1 MACIKLKKLEEYMQ
15 GVDVFKKP
23 KMSLEQ
29 YSTPPHIAS
38 LMMYN
43 IQTKF
48 GDIENKI
55 VADLGSGTGMLS
67 IGSFLLGATFTVGFE
82 IDLDAIQVLRDNIT
96 EMELPSIDCVQ
107 CDVLKDLQINS
118 RWTKTFD
125 TVIMNPPFGTKN
137 NSGIDMKFLKIGI
150 NLAKTAVY
158 SLHKKSTR
166 DFIKKHSVELGVF
179 QEVVAELRYNL
190 EASFKVHK
198 KKSVDIEVDLWRFKI
213 NQ

>member
-15 GVDVFKKP
+15 GVDVFDKP
-23 KMSLEQ
+23 KMNLEQ
-29 YSTPPHIAS
+29 YPTPPHIAS

-48 GDIENKI
+48 GDIENKM

-67 IGSFLLGATFTVGFE
+67 IGSFLLGASFTVGFE
-82 IDLDAIQVLRDNIT
+82 IDSDAIQVFRDNIT
-96 EMELPSIDCVQ
+96 EMELPIVDCVQ
-107 CDVLKDLQINS
+107 CDVLKDLHTNS
-118 RWTKTFD
+118 KWTKCFD

-137 NSGIDMKFLKIGI
+137 NAGIDMKFLEIGI

-166 DFIKKHSVELGVF
+166 DFIKKHSVELGVVP
-179 QEVVAELRYNL
+179 EVVAELRYNL

-198 KKSVDIEVDLWRFKI
+198 KKTVDIEVDFWRFEI
-213 NQ
+213 NK